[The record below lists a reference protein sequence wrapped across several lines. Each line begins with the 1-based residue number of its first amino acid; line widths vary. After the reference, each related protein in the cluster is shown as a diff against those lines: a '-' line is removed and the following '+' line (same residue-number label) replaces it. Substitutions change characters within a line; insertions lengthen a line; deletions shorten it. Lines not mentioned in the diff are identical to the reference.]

1 MAEGMS
7 AESQALVT
15 RRTLGRSGLTV
26 TRLIVGGGPI
36 GGLFAPVDSDTAQAT
51 LRAAWSAGIR
61 AFDTAPHY
69 GAGLSELRLGEFL
82 ATRPRAGY
90 VLSTKV
96 GRLPVPSAG
105 PADDTEGF
113 YGGPRLARVR
123 DYSPDGVLSSLE
135 TSMRRLRLDRIDLAL
150 IHDPD
155 DHAHEALDGAY
166 PALAQLRSEGVI
178 GAIGIGMNQAELLE
192 WFLPRTDL
200 DCVLIAGRYSLLDT
214 TAGAG
219 LLPEC
224 QRRGIAVLAGGVFN
238 SGILA
243 DPRPGARYDYRAAS
257 AAMIGR
263 AQQIRQV
270 CTRHGLPIG
279 AVALQFTLRHPAV
292 TAAVIGVRSPAEI
305 GEDVGYL
312 GITVPDSVFD
322 ELADCGLIAARAG
335 GVP

>member
-1 MAEGMS
+1 MV
-7 AESQALVT
+7 LP
-15 RRTLGRSGLTV
+15 RRELGRSGLAV
-26 TRLIVGGGPI
+26 TRLMLGGGPI
-36 GGLFAPVDSDTAQAT
+36 GGLFAPVDGATAQAT
-51 LRAAWSAGIR
+51 LHAAWSAGIR

-82 ATRPRAGY
+82 ATRPPGEYLAA
-90 VLSTKV
+90 TKV
-96 GRLPVPSAG
+96 GRLLVPSAG

-113 YGGPRLARVR
+113 YGAPPLARVR
-123 DYSPDGVLSSLE
+123 DYSPDGVRSSLDA
-135 TSMRRLRLDRIDLAL
+135 SLRRLGLDRIDLAL

-178 GAIGIGMNQAELLE
+178 RAIGIGMNQAGLLE

-200 DCVLIAGRYSLLDT
+200 DCVLVAGRYSLLDT
-214 TAGAG
+214 SAGAR

-224 QRRGIAVLAGGVFN
+224 RRRGVAVLAAGVFN

-243 DPRPGARYDYRAAS
+243 DPRPGATYEYRPAS
-257 AAMIGR
+257 AELIER
-263 AQQIRQV
+263 AQRIRRV
-270 CTRHGLPIG
+270 CTGHGVPIG

-292 TAAVIGVRSPAEI
+292 TAAVVGARSPGEI

-312 GITVPDSVFD
+312 GIAVPDSVFD
-322 ELADCGLIAARAG
+322 ELADEGLIPAVAG
-335 GVP
+335 GVQ

>member
-1 MAEGMS
+1 M
-7 AESQALVT
+7 L
-15 RRTLGRSGLTV
+15 
-26 TRLIVGGGPI
+26 GGGPI

-51 LRAAWSAGIR
+51 LQTAWSAGVR

-82 ATRPRAGY
+82 ATRPRAEY
-90 VLSTKV
+90 ILSTKV
-96 GRLPVPSAG
+96 GRLLVPSDG
-105 PADDTEGF
+105 PVDDTEGF
-113 YGGPRLARVR
+113 YGAPRLARVR
-123 DYSPDGVLSSLE
+123 DYSPDGIRASLE
-135 TSMRRLRLDRIDLAL
+135 TSMQRLGLDRIDLAL

-155 DHAHEALDGAY
+155 NHAHGALDGAY

-178 GAIGIGMNQAELLE
+178 GAIGIGMNQTELLE

-200 DCVLIAGRYSLLDT
+200 DCVLIAGKYTLLDA

-243 DPRPGARYDYRAAS
+243 DPRPGAKYDYRPAS
-257 AAMIGR
+257 AEMIGR
-263 AQQIRQV
+263 AQQIGRV
-270 CTRHGLPIG
+270 CTRYGLPIG

-292 TAAVIGVRSPAEI
+292 TAAVIGARSPAEI
-305 GEDVGYL
+305 AEDVRYL
-312 GITVPDSVFD
+312 GIEVPGSIFD
-322 ELADCGLIAARAG
+322 ELADSGLIPVHAG
-335 GVP
+335 GRR